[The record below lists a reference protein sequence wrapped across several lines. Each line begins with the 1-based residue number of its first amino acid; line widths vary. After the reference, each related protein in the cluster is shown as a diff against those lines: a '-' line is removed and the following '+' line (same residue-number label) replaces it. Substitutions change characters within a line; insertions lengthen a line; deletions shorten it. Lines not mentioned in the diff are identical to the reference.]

1 LVSLFFLTFLT
12 LFNAAIKEKSSENAL
27 TLVRLYIMVHPET
40 RALDK
45 GICLAQQMCH
55 IMILFQNGSSIK
67 DEINQNVTFFVMF

>member
-1 LVSLFFLTFLT
+1 
-12 LFNAAIKEKSSENAL
+12 
-27 TLVRLYIMVHPET
+27 MVHPET

-67 DEINQNVTFFVMF
+67 DEINQNVTFFVMFWTISFSCELTASKVKYCLGVYVFQDPPSL